1 MKALALRVFV
11 GTVAALLAWTI
22 MEPLAPKTIGDPS
35 WEMWEGQFMA
45 VLGGLIGA
53 SIGGINGYLTGGK
66 VHTLRGLVLGLVFG
80 VAGIALGAK
89 IGMLLVAVTFG
100 QDVFTSQQVIPTI
113 LARTLALTPIGG
125 VLGAAIGA
133 SSLSVK
139 RIKLGLIGGL
149 MGGAIGG
156 ASFDIVGSLVAS
168 AVASAKGVG
177 PNQIAEVGGT
187 SRAVYAIALGLG
199 IALFIGIV
207 ESLAKNA
214 WVRQVL
220 GRNEGR
226 EWPLYGQH
234 TIIGRSENATIPIF
248 GDPTLQPHHATISN
262 QGGTYYITDGG
273 GGVLINGQPVQQAP
287 LFSGANIQLGQT
299 VLQFLMKEGRMPAM
313 GPEAYGTPAYPMGGP
328 QPGYQPQPT
337 YQPAP
342 GVQASQPTT
351 MAPVQSSQPTV
362 MTPMPS
368 SQPTIMTPA
377 QPMGMTLVATDG
389 PLTGQRYPV
398 GQPFEVGRDCPAIPM
413 AFDTSVSRRHALIAP
428 SPGGVSVNDL
438 GSTNGVFINGQRVT
452 AGLLTPGSILKI
464 GATTFRIE

>member
-1 MKALALRVFV
+1 
-11 GTVAALLAWTI
+11 
-22 MEPLAPKTIGDPS
+22 
-35 WEMWEGQFMA
+35 MA
-45 VLGGLIGA
+45 VLGAMIGA

-66 VHTLRGLVLGLVFG
+66 IHTLRGLAIGLVFG
-80 VAGIALGAK
+80 IFGITFGAK
-89 IGMLLVAVTFG
+89 IGMLLVGGTFG
-100 QDVFTSQQVIPTI
+100 PNVFSSGNVVLTI

-149 MGGAIGG
+149 IGGAIGG
-156 ASFDIVGSLVAS
+156 FSFDIVGSIVAT

-177 PNQIAEVGGT
+177 PGQIAEVGGP
-187 SRAVYAIALGLG
+187 SRAVYAVILGLG

-207 ESLAKNA
+207 ENLAKSA

-234 TIIGRSENATIPIF
+234 TIIGRSETATIPIF

-299 VLQFLMKEGRMPAM
+299 VLQFLMKEGRVPAM
-313 GPEAYGTPAYPMGGP
+313 GPEAYGTPAYPLGGP
-328 QPGYQPQPT
+328 QAGFHQQPT

-342 GVQASQPTT
+342 GVQANAMAPISSSQPTV
-351 MAPVQSSQPTV
+351 MAPMPSSQPTV

-368 SQPTIMTPA
+368 SSQPTIMTPA
-377 QPMGMTLVATDG
+377 QPVGSMTLVATDG

-398 GQPFEVGRDCPAIPM
+398 GQAFEVGRDCPAIPM

-428 SPGGVSVNDL
+428 SPGGISVNDL

-452 AGLLTPGSILKI
+452 AGVLTPGGILKI